1 MSDKRPSFG
10 FTDDQLATMP
20 LSFRSGLFDG
30 QVVLVSGAGAG
41 IDKAVAYQ
49 FGRLGAKARDLR
61 SKSRPVGGDHSRP
74 GRRLGIE
81 CLERAMTIRDP
92 EQVSALIDAAWQHY
106 GRLDVLINDAGGP
119 QPSIDYSIKGVRTA
133 APLGIGSP
141 PSFSCRPPAP
151 CYGFLDPQQAS
162 QILAASDR
170 VRPSRLSA
178 GAHRSGGKR

>member
-30 QVVLVSGAGAG
+30 QVVVSGAGAG

-49 FGRLGAKARDLR
+49 FGRLGAKLVICGRNPDQLAATAADL
-61 SKSRPVGGDHSRP
+61 
-74 GRRLGIE
+74 RRLGIE

-106 GRLDVLINDAGGP
+106 GRLDVLINNAGGP
-119 QPSIDYSIKGVRTA
+119 QPSIDYSINGVRTA
-133 APLGIGSP
+133 APLGIGNP

-151 CYGFLDPQQAS
+151 CYGFLDPRQAS